1 MKKIIETIKTFIANV
16 TRPVRT
22 SKWYCALNK
31 IFRALFWMFVVG
43 LIWHHNLMQ
52 ILAIV
57 AIVAY
62 GYVSAHGM
70 EKAKADAKAVAGKAI
85 TKVKDLSK

>member
-1 MKKIIETIKTFIANV
+1 
-16 TRPVRT
+16 
-22 SKWYCALNK
+22 
-31 IFRALFWMFVVG
+31 MFVVG

-70 EKAKADAKAVAGKAI
+70 EKAKADAKAVADKAI